1 MMGFFRKFVAVT
13 AVATCVSACGDSK
26 QVIQGTYEEAIK
38 IATVHMERT
47 GEAWSQAAPNLC
59 AMSDEQWTAFVG
71 GLASGTLVTGLLAG
85 DSVMLVMTSY
95 GTLAVV
101 APAVATGVVVAAG
114 TVAATYGGVKGYCHV
129 KEIA

>member
-1 MMGFFRKFVAVT
+1 MMGLFSKFVAVAAAAAFMT
-13 AVATCVSACGDSK
+13 ACGDSK
-26 QVIQGTYEEAIK
+26 HVIQGTYEEAIK
-38 IATVHMERT
+38 IAAVHMEKT
-47 GEAWSQAAPNLC
+47 SEAWNQAAPNLC
-59 AMSDEQWTAFVG
+59 EMSDEQWATFVG
-71 GLASGTLVTGLLAG
+71 GLASGTFVTGMLAG

-101 APAVATGVVVAAG
+101 APAVATSVVVAAG

>member
-1 MMGFFRKFVAVT
+1 MMGLFRKFVAIAAFAAFIT
-13 AVATCVSACGDSK
+13 ACGDSK
-26 QVIQGTYEEAIK
+26 HVIQGTYEEAIK

-47 GEAWSQAAPNLC
+47 SEAWNQAAPNLC
-59 AMSDEQWTAFVG
+59 EMSDEQWATFVG

-85 DSVMLVMTSY
+85 DSVMLVMTSF

-101 APAVATGVVVAAG
+101 APAVATGVIVAAG